1 MRLAVTG
8 GTGLVGRFLV
18 EEALAAGD
26 SVLSLTR
33 RPPAP
38 GFFPEAVEHA
48 AYDLT
53 GAPPALD
60 GVDALIHAGFS
71 HVPGKYRGGEG
82 DDPDGFLRAN
92 RDGTLRLFEAADR
105 ARVGR
110 VIFLSSR
117 AVYGDYP
124 PGTEL
129 TEEMLPRPDTL
140 YGQVKAEAEAALA
153 AMAGGVTLR
162 ATGVYGPAGPG
173 QRHKWADLF
182 ARFLAGAPIEPRRG
196 TEVHGAD
203 LAAAVRLALAAP
215 ADRLGDGVFNVS
227 DLLLDRR
234 DLLAEVAR
242 ATGCPHPLPA
252 ESEAAVSVMRCD
264 RLAALGWRPGGMAR
278 LRATLPALLDGLAG
292 ARRP

>member
-18 EEALAAGD
+18 EAAFAAGD
-26 SVLSLTR
+26 RVTVLTR
-33 RPPAP
+33 RPPNP
-38 GFFPEAVEHA
+38 GFFPGAVEHA

-53 GAPPALD
+53 GPPPPLD

-82 DDPDGFLRAN
+82 DDPEGFLSAN
-92 RDGTLRLFEAADR
+92 RDGTLRLFEAAAR
-105 ARVGR
+105 AGVGR

-124 PGTEL
+124 PGTAL
-129 TEEMLPRPDTL
+129 TEAMPPRPDTL
-140 YGQVKAEAEAALA
+140 YGEVKAEAEAALA
-153 AMAGGVTLR
+153 RLPGGVTLR

-182 ARFLAGAPIEPRRG
+182 ARFLAGEPVEPRRG

-203 LAAAVRLALAAP
+203 LAAAVRLALDASAEQ
-215 ADRLGDGVFNVS
+215 LGDGVFNVS

-242 ATGCPHPLPA
+242 ATGCPHPLPPA
-252 ESEAAVSVMRCD
+252 SDAAVSVMRCD

-278 LRATLPALLDGLAG
+278 LRASLPAMLEDVTG
-292 ARRP
+292 ARLS

>member
-1 MRLAVTG
+1 MRLAITG

-26 SVLSLTR
+26 RVTVLTR

-38 GFFPEAVEHA
+38 GFFSGAVDHA
-48 AYDLT
+48 AFDL
-53 GAPPALD
+53 GGPPPALD
-60 GVDALIHAGFS
+60 GMDALIHAGLS

-82 DDPDGFLRAN
+82 DDPEGFLSAN
-92 RDGTLRLFEAADR
+92 RDGTLRLFEAAAR
-105 ARVGR
+105 AGVGR

-117 AVYGDYP
+117 AVYGGYP

-129 TEEMLPRPDTL
+129 TEEMPPRPDTL
-140 YGQVKAEAEAALA
+140 YGKVKAEAEAALA
-153 AMAGGVTLR
+153 DLRGGVALR

-182 ARFLAGAPIEPRRG
+182 DNFLAGGEIVPRRG
-196 TEVHGAD
+196 TEVHGED
-203 LAAAVRLALAAP
+203 LAAAARILLTAP
-215 ADRLGDGVFNVS
+215 EERLGEGVFNVS
-227 DLLLDRR
+227 DILLDRR

-242 ATGCPHPLPA
+242 ATGCAHPLPPA
-252 ESEAAVSVMRCD
+252 SDAPVSVMRCH
-264 RLAALGWRPGGMAR
+264 RLRALGWRPGGMPR
-278 LRATLPALLDGLAG
+278 LRASLPALLRGLAG